1 MKYVEDDSANELH
14 GLIATIIAF
23 TASVAISIY
32 LPGILEF
39 VTQFISAVFFILF
52 IIISDENKNESFEL
66 FKVLII
72 MAISIFV
79 AIYHMVIFTVIVCL
93 VFLYIRL
100 SS

>member
-1 MKYVEDDSANELH
+1 MKYAQEDSATGLH
-14 GLIATIIAF
+14 GLIATIVTFAG
-23 TASVAISIY
+23 SVAVSIY
-32 LPGILEF
+32 APGMFEYP
-39 VTQFISAVFFILF
+39 VQFISAVFFILF
-52 IIISDENKNESFEL
+52 IIISDEDKRESFEL

-79 AIYHMVIFTVIVCL
+79 AIYHMVMFTVIVCL